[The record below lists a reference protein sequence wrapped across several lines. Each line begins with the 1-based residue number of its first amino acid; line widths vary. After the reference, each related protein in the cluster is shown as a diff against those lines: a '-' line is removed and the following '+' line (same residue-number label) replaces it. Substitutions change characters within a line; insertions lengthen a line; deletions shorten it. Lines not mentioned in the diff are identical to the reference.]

1 MEIEFHDIVGTIGV
15 LLIVGAFSLLQLQ
28 RVDSDS
34 AYYSLFNGVGA
45 ALILFSLCFE
55 FNLASFMLEFFWLIA
70 SVVGIVRRRTKNT
83 PDQPTEMQE

>member
-1 MEIEFHDIVGTIGV
+1 MEIAFHDIVGTIGV
-15 LLIVGAFSLLQLQ
+15 IMIVGAFSLLQLQ

-34 AYYSLFNGVGA
+34 ASYSLFNGVGA

-70 SVVGIVRRRTKNT
+70 SIVGLVRRRTKNT
-83 PDQPTEMQE
+83 PEQTPETFD